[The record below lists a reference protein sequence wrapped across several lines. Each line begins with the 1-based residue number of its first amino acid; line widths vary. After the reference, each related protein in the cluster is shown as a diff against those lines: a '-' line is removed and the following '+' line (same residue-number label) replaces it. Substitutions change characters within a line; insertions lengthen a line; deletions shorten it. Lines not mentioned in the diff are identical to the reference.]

1 MRHDDLR
8 RRRREHTHRR
18 GLRWLSEAARA
29 RARLIALPGEDL
41 DDFDLNLMVGHW
53 RGALDDAA
61 WYLGELRV
69 LPAIR
74 TPLLAAVRSHG
85 PLSTATLANAGVRF
99 AGRVLTAEEID
110 FLVFDA
116 VDAGLLVSCGEGPG
130 APRWRLAASGSRVAS
145 GRPRWWRR

>member
-1 MRHDDLR
+1 MR

-29 RARLIALPGEDL
+29 RTRLIALPGEGL
-41 DDFDLNLMVGHW
+41 DDFDLKLMVGHW
-53 RGALDDAA
+53 RAALDDAA
-61 WYLGELRV
+61 WCLAELRV

-74 TPLLAAVRSHG
+74 APLLAAVRSNG

-99 AGRVLTAEEID
+99 AGRVLTDEEID
-110 FLVFDA
+110 FLVADA

-130 APRWRLAASGSRVAS
+130 GRWRLAAPGSRLTGS
-145 GRPRWWRR
+145 RSWWRR

>member
-1 MRHDDLR
+1 MSTLR

-29 RARLIALPGEDL
+29 RARLIALPSEGL
-41 DDFDLNLMVGHW
+41 DDIDLQLMAGHW

-61 WYLGELRV
+61 GHLGTLSV

-74 TPLLAAVRSHG
+74 RALLQAVRNHG

-99 AGRVLTAEEID
+99 AGRVLTADEIA
-110 FLVFDA
+110 FLVDDA
-116 VDAGLLVSCGEGPG
+116 VDAGLLISCGDAPHWRLTATG
-130 APRWRLAASGSRVAS
+130 ARAAGARRWRR
-145 GRPRWWRR
+145 